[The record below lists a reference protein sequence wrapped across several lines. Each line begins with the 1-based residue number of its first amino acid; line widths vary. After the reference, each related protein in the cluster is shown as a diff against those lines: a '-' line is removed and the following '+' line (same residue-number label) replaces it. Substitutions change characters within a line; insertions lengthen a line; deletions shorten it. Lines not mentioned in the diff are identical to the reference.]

1 MSVLRDSCTGCRQGF
16 ALNSASELLRD
27 DLDDCLART
36 RELWS
41 EIRDQRI
48 FITGATGFFGCWLLE
63 TLLWAN
69 RRLQL
74 NARVT
79 ILTRNRETLKQKA
92 PHLADDPALEILVG
106 DVKTFNFPSGRFSH
120 VIHAATESSVELNT
134 KNPMLMFDTI
144 VEGTRRCLEF
154 AEAAETHKLLF
165 LSSGAVYGPQ
175 SPEVSNVTE
184 DASTGP
190 NPLDSASAYAEG
202 KRAAELLCSMAAR
215 STGLEPKIAR
225 CFAFV
230 GPYMK
235 LDAHFAIGNFIR
247 DQLRGNPI
255 RVSGDGTTLRSYMY
269 AGDLMVW
276 LWTILFRG
284 APMRAYNVG
293 SEQSV
298 SIRELANAVAK
309 ALTPKVEVEV
319 LGTPGPGPAQ
329 RYVPS
334 TARARQELGLSCEV
348 PLHKAIRRTQRWFLN
363 TNLTWKDAR

>member
-1 MSVLRDSCTGCRQGF
+1 MQSQ
-16 ALNSASELLRD
+16 LLRD

-41 EIRDQRI
+41 EIRNERV

-74 NARVT
+74 NAKVT
-79 ILTRNRETLKQKA
+79 ILARNPETLKQRA
-92 PHLADDPALEILVG
+92 PHLVDDPALEILVG
-106 DVKTFNFPSGRFSH
+106 DVRTFHFPPGKFSH
-120 VIHAATESSVELNT
+120 VIHAATESSVELNAQ
-134 KNPMLMFDTI
+134 NPMLMFDTI

-154 AEAAETHKLLF
+154 ARVAEARKLLF
-165 LSSGAVYGPQ
+165 LSSGAVYGLQ
-175 SPEVSNVTE
+175 SPEVSNVAE
-184 DASTGP
+184 DSTNGP

-202 KRAAELLCSMAAR
+202 KRAAELLCSVASR
-215 STGLEPKIAR
+215 SSHLEPKIAR

-247 DQLRGNPI
+247 DQMRGNPI
-255 RVSGDGTTLRSYMY
+255 RVAGDGIALRSYMY

-284 APMRAYNVG
+284 TPMRAYNVG
-293 SEQSV
+293 SEQPV
-298 SIRELANAVAK
+298 SIRELANAVAET
-309 ALTPKVEVEV
+309 LTPKVEVEV
-319 LGTPGPGPAQ
+319 LGTPGSGPAQ
-329 RYVPS
+329 HYVPA
-334 TARARQELGLSCEV
+334 TARARQELGLTCEV
-348 PLHKAIRRTQRWFLN
+348 PLREAIRRTQRWFLESD
-363 TNLTWKDAR
+363 LTLKGAR